1 MDAGAICQRVAAI
14 DALLGSRGDRSEH
27 VTKAQ
32 AAVLA
37 KEVRK
42 AKLSPEDLQV
52 VLNAVSVLNAAW
64 DFKGASG
71 LLQECAW
78 RSRYKT
84 ASLPISLPFRLPIC
98 LAVCVSLCLS
108 KYICWHFG

>member
-1 MDAGAICQRVAAI
+1 MRPHIAPHLSDEQTPQELFDAKGEATAHKLEKSSSDFAM
-14 DALLGSRGDRSEH
+14 GSCGDRSEH

-78 RSRYKT
+78 RSRYRT
-84 ASLPISLPFRLPIC
+84 S
-98 LAVCVSLCLS
+98 V
-108 KYICWHFG
+108 